1 MLAIPIFGNMLKIIT
16 LQLFL
21 SIAISLILLATFNGF
36 PPKIIWL
43 RIGNM
48 TTKHIAQILIE
59 KKDVIVDFIESE
71 DYKDIACLELS

>member
-1 MLAIPIFGNMLKIIT
+1 
-16 LQLFL
+16 
-21 SIAISLILLATFNGF
+21 
-36 PPKIIWL
+36 
-43 RIGNM
+43 M